1 MEGGPIKYMLE
12 NQLRETST
20 LSIFRYVR
28 REGGGSCPFIF
39 PKGKQ
44 RNVVNVRI
52 QNLRYNINQS
62 MYNHQDE
69 AYYYLDKQNFTNFGL
84 KNKGINYA
92 LYNNMQKARYS
103 KDIW

>member
-1 MEGGPIKYMLE
+1 
-12 NQLRETST
+12 
-20 LSIFRYVR
+20 
-28 REGGGSCPFIF
+28 
-39 PKGKQ
+39 
-44 RNVVNVRI
+44 
-52 QNLRYNINQS
+52 

-92 LYNNMQKARYS
+92 LYNNMQKACYS